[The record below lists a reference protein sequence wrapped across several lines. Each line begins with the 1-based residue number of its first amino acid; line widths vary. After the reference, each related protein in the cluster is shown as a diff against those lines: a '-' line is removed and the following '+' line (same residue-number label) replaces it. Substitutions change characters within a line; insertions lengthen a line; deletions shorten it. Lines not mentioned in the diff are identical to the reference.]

1 MKGEEQFYGD
11 GIFQADVEEI
21 DRDTITPEKL
31 MDIIRANKEAEKK
44 GMTTIRTEKKENS
57 ALYIHPT
64 QKPVRLIEK
73 MIINSTLIGQTVLDP
88 FL

>member
-1 MKGEEQFYGD
+1 
-11 GIFQADVEEI
+11 
-21 DRDTITPEKL
+21 

-44 GMTTIRTEKKENS
+44 GQTTIRTEKKENS

-73 MIINSTLIGQTVLDP
+73 MILNSTLIGQTVLDP

>member
-1 MKGEEQFYGD
+1 
-11 GIFQADVEEI
+11 
-21 DRDTITPEKL
+21 

-44 GMTTIRTEKKENS
+44 GMTTIWTEKKENS

>member
-11 GIFQADVEEI
+11 TIFQADVEEI
-21 DRDTITPEKL
+21 DRDLITPDKL
-31 MDIIRANKEAEKK
+31 RDIINSIRRTEKEGK
-44 GMTTIRTEKKENS
+44 TTVRTEKKENS
-57 ALYIHPT
+57 ANYIHPT

-73 MIINSTLIGQTVLDP
+73 MIINSSLIGQTVLDP